1 VVFHRLKLEIPM
13 TKKTKRMFAF
23 IATFIA
29 IFEVAFFRVNMLEFA
44 RLDDFA
50 GLINVRTDTLL
61 DGVFHTSFQAGRSL
75 SAIFQAMLFLSA
87 DSVSD
92 LKVQR
97 FIATASLALGGAIIA
112 LFVWSLSSRKSL
124 VTLVLAACVGVVATT
139 TTSAPSA
146 STWAILAVPL
156 LALPLA
162 LAGGVIAVT
171 NKTYLKLPW
180 WALSATLV
188 FASAF
193 TYQQFTPLAF
203 LPVGM
208 WLTVQCTSRQKI
220 QLCRAVFITAIIF
233 TSLLVNAATVLLI
246 GDGAQE
252 RVLRGTISE
261 RLRWFIGTYV
271 PRTIDLFIPATRET
285 GVLSLL
291 ILVAALLL
299 PVVFGIRFLSVM
311 VSGIT
316 SWGICAAVAF
326 PAEFWASY
334 RLIHPAQ
341 IALWTSAA
349 FGLFIMLSRF
359 DKKSIAIFAAFGAL
373 LLIFQSQDRAWRYV
387 AIPNHDDWATTK
399 CQIKRKPDVN
409 TFVVSEWNSS
419 NSGVHSYDEYGM
431 VPSNYD
437 WTFDLSVRIARLE
450 LNSDGESV
458 NTSMK
463 PKMISVEDARALAPG
478 TYIAITPPACR

>member
-1 VVFHRLKLEIPM
+1 M
-13 TKKTKRMFAF
+13 TKSTKTTLAFVVAF
-23 IATFIA
+23 IVL
-29 IFEVAFFRVNMLEFA
+29 FEAAFFRVNMLEFA

-50 GLINVRTDTLL
+50 GLMNVRTNTLL
-61 DGVFHTSFQAGRSL
+61 DGVFFTSFQAGRSV
-75 SAIFQAMLFLSA
+75 SAIFQAALLLLA

-112 LFVWSLSSRKSL
+112 LFVWSLSSKKSL
-124 VTLVLAACVGVVATT
+124 GTLVLSACVGVVAIT

-156 LALPLA
+156 LAMPLA
-162 LAGGVIAVT
+162 LAGGIVATT
-171 NKTYLKLPW
+171 NRNYFGLPW
-180 WALSATLV
+180 WALSLTLV
-188 FASAF
+188 FATAF
-193 TYQQFTPLAF
+193 SYQQFTPLAF

-208 WLTVQCTSRQKI
+208 WLTVQCISHQKI
-220 QLCRAVFITAIIF
+220 QLRRAVLITAF
-233 TSLLVNAATVLLI
+233 VFMSLLVNAATVFLF

-252 RVLRGTISE
+252 RVLRGTLNE

-285 GVLSLL
+285 GILSLL
-291 ILVAALLL
+291 ILVVVLLL
-299 PVVFGIRFLSVM
+299 PVVMGFRFLSVM
-311 VSGIT
+311 VSGIA
-316 SWGICAAVAF
+316 SWGICVAVAF

-334 RLIHPAQ
+334 RLVHPAQ

-349 FGLFIMLSRF
+349 FGLFILLSQF
-359 DKKSIAIFAAFGAL
+359 DKKSIAIFASVGAL
-373 LLIFQSQDRAWRYV
+373 LLVFQSQDRAWRYV
-387 AIPNHDDWATTK
+387 ALPNHDDWAATK
-399 CQIKRKPDVN
+399 CLIFENPDVN

-419 NSGVHSYDEYGM
+419 NSSVHSFDEYGM

-450 LNSDGESV
+450 LNTDGKNV
-458 NTSMK
+458 DTSIK
-463 PKMISVEDARALAPG
+463 PEMISAEDSRSLEPG
-478 TYIAITPPACR
+478 TYIAITRSSCR